1 MKILLVGAS
10 GLVGQGVLKV
20 LLQDAE
26 RPGVTLLVRR
36 RSPEVPQGVRVLQVP
51 ELCDKALEGLNLGGI
66 DACLYCAGPLP
77 VLLSEAAY
85 REATVATL
93 ECVSRAFARTNPRGR
108 MIYVSGAGADI
119 RSRLMPLRIKGEAE
133 QVPGRFAL
141 ATTVLRPG
149 AIRPVQG
156 ERSPHRARRAL
167 YALAGPVLSVAV
179 RLMPGSFTTSA
190 AVGRCMLAMARAE
203 TSGTGMVVVENRQIN
218 TFAAT

>member
-1 MKILLVGAS
+1 MNILLVGAS
-10 GLVGQGVLKV
+10 GLVGQGVLKI
-20 LLQDAE
+20 LLQDPD
-26 RPGVTLLVRR
+26 RPAVTLLVRR
-36 RSPEVPQGVRVLQVP
+36 PLPDAPSCVRVLQVP
-51 ELCDKALEGLNLGGI
+51 ELGDEALSGLDLGDL

-77 VLLSEAAY
+77 LLLSEAAY

-93 ECVSRAFARTNPRGR
+93 ERVCRAFARANPRGR

-119 RSRLMPLRIKGEAE
+119 RSRWMPLRVKGEAE

-156 ERSPHRARRAL
+156 ERSPHRSRRVL
-167 YALAGPVLSVAV
+167 YALAAPVLSAAV

-190 AVGRCMLAMARAE
+190 AVGRCMLAMARAKA
-203 TSGTGMVVVENRQIN
+203 SRPGTVVVENRQIN